1 MKSKKFDC
9 VAMKRAGAALL
20 NRKLRGMTIQQEVKF
35 WRKESEKLH
44 REQAAA
50 RLRKTE
56 ESERKVALRPRN
68 RHLTVDENNSATTTA
83 TLFRIGDSQAVRLPK
98 GFRFKAREVCIKR
111 LGSGVLLFPKGKA
124 WDIMGEAIGKVD
136 KNFLAD
142 RDQPPRPERRH
153 SL

>member
-20 NRKLRGMTIQQEVKF
+20 NRKLRGMTIQQEVEF

-44 REQAAA
+44 LEQAAA

-56 ESERKVALRPRN
+56 ESERNVALHVRN
-68 RHLTVDENNSATTTA
+68 RHLSLDKDNSVTTTA
-83 TLFRIGDSQAVRLPK
+83 KLFRIGDSQAVRLPK

-111 LGSGVLLFPKGKA
+111 VGSAVLLFPKGKA
-124 WDIMGEAIGKVD
+124 WDIMGEAIGKVEGD
-136 KNFLAD
+136 FLAD
-142 RDQPPRPERRH
+142 RNQPSHPERRH
-153 SL
+153 SI